1 MADAKKTVVKTDEV
15 SRNQIW
21 REHLKKEL
29 LTEGSSTGFQ
39 FNPKTLSS
47 VAPKPTSMKPSD
59 FNLNNAEQNASPC
72 EIEAKVRQG
81 IKNPQELSDI
91 PCTEAQKVGWAHD
104 QAWKNGRAEINKRW
118 YRGRGRLDTTTTF
131 FYSLSCNSTDVTVFA
146 ENYCAMAGCSPF
158 ADKSTR

>member
-1 MADAKKTVVKTDEV
+1 MADAKRTVAKTDEV

-29 LTEGSSTGFQ
+29 LTEGPSTAFQ

-47 VAPKPTSMKPSD
+47 VAPKPTSMQPSD
-59 FNLNNAEQNASPC
+59 FTATHATNAAPPN
-72 EIEAKVRQG
+72 EIETKVRQG
-81 IKNPQELSDI
+81 IKNPQERSDV
-91 PCTEAQKVGWAHD
+91 PSTEAQKIGWAHD
-104 QAWKNGRAEINKRW
+104 QAWKNGRAETNKRW
-118 YRGRGRLDTTTTF
+118 YRGRG
-131 FYSLSCNSTDVTVFA
+131 STDVTVFA

>member
-1 MADAKKTVVKTDEV
+1 MADAKKMVVKTDEV

-29 LTEGSSTGFQ
+29 LTEGPSTAFQ

-59 FNLNNAEQNASPC
+59 FNNARDNASPC
-72 EIEAKVRQG
+72 AIEAKVRQG
-81 IKNPQELSDI
+81 IKNPQERSDI
-91 PCTEAQKVGWAHD
+91 PSTEAQKVGWAHD
-104 QAWKNGRAEINKRW
+104 QAWKNGRAEINRRW
-118 YRGRGRLDTTTTF
+118 YRGRG
-131 FYSLSCNSTDVTVFA
+131 STDVTVFA